1 MDYKQLMIGDWVQ
14 FTNTSKIRS
23 RINCISPHQ
32 QHVAHKDN
40 ASWIFTFDVIEPV
53 PLTEEIL
60 KANGFEYRENDNE
73 WWHYDDYPF
82 SDFQIGF
89 KDPFDMRMVVSCNIT
104 NVRVNYVHE
113 LQHALRACKL
123 DYLAD
128 NFEVP
133 REPGQ

>member
-1 MDYKQLMIGDWVQ
+1 MDYRQLMIGDWVQ
-14 FTNTSKIRS
+14 LINTQKTRS
-23 RINCISPHQ
+23 RIDCITPLL
-32 QHVAHKDN
+32 DN
-40 ASWIFTFDVIEPV
+40 STHIALIEPI

-60 KANGFEYRENDNE
+60 VANGFEYREDNNE

-123 DYLAD
+123 DDLAD